1 LVDISSI
8 SKGDRLMSWLK
19 KYYSFRVALFL
30 LLLVFCGC
38 ASGPKVLE
46 QIPPW
51 KFAVISDTQGNKD
64 TDSQKPFINEK
75 VLTIIADDIVREH
88 PDVVLVSGDL
98 VNGWLHNGGT
108 DYAAQFAAWKE
119 IMKPVYDAGI
129 EVYPIRGNH
138 EDGPERLALS
148 PLPANLEPPAGSQA
162 ALKDAFQKAFNQSC
176 IPLNG
181 PEGEKGLTYS
191 FSHKN
196 ALIIGLDEYSVSQHK
211 INQAWF
217 EAQIAGN
224 KEAHLFVY
232 GHEPAFG
239 VSHKDNLSFFPEDR
253 DKFWNAIGKGNGRV
267 YFCGHD
273 HMYNRAAIAD
283 SSGNVIRQIVVGTGG
298 GSQRK
303 WSGQY
308 LEDNRVKGEYSKDNV
323 YSYALVTIDG
333 PRATMQWKTING
345 EQTNNDW
352 QALDAFSY
360 DLSEIKSVR

>member
-1 LVDISSI
+1 MNQI
-8 SKGDRLMSWLK
+8 K
-19 KYYSFRVALFL
+19 KWFL
-30 LLLVFCGC
+30 LRVSLLL
-38 ASGPKVLE
+38 SVLILSACSHG
-46 QIPPW
+46 QISQEKIDPW

-88 PDVVLVSGDL
+88 PDFVLVSGDL
-98 VNGWLHNGGT
+98 GNGWLHNGGT

-119 IMKPVYDAGI
+119 VMKPVYDAGI
-129 EVYPIRGNH
+129 KLYPVRGNH

-162 ALKDAFQKAFNQSC
+162 ALKEAFHKAFTQSY
-176 IPLNG
+176 IPLDG
-181 PEGEKGLTYS
+181 PEGEKGFTYS

-196 ALIIGLDEYSVSQHK
+196 ALIIGLDEYIISQHK
-211 INQAWF
+211 VNQSWLDS
-217 EAQIAGN
+217 QIDLK

-283 SSGNVIRQIVVGTGG
+283 SSGDVIRQIVAGTGG
-298 GSQRK
+298 GSQRT

-308 LEDNRVKGEYSKDNV
+308 LEEDRVKGEYARDNV
-323 YSYALVTIDG
+323 YGYVLVTIDG
-333 PRATMQWKTING
+333 PKATIQWKTINS
-345 EQTNNDW
+345 EPVNNNSW
-352 QALDAFSY
+352 QVLDTFSY
-360 DLSEIKSVR
+360 DLSESTSHK